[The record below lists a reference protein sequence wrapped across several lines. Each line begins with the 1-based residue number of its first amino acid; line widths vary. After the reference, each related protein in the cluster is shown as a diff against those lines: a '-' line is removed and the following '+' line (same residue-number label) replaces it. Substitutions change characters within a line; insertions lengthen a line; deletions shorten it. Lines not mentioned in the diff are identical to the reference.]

1 MSAAHGPDRLEAIL
15 PLFLG
20 LFVFLRAREALRFL
34 PAFSAFLNVISAFV
48 MSHKPDLRPL
58 LEREQKQL
66 TEMSRPAFANATS
79 WQARPVK
86 TAKGRNATP

>member
-1 MSAAHGPDRLEAIL
+1 VSGADRPDSLEAIL

-34 PAFSAFLNVISAFV
+34 SAFGTFPGVVSAFV

-58 LEREQKQL
+58 LE
-66 TEMSRPAFANATS
+66 S
-79 WQARPVK
+79 
-86 TAKGRNATP
+86 

>member
-1 MSAAHGPDRLEAIL
+1 VSAAQGPDSLEAIL

-34 PAFSAFLNVISAFV
+34 SAFGTFPSVVSAFV

-58 LEREQKQL
+58 LE
-66 TEMSRPAFANATS
+66 P
-79 WQARPVK
+79 
-86 TAKGRNATP
+86 

>member
-1 MSAAHGPDRLEAIL
+1 VLAAHGPVNLEAIL

-34 PAFSAFLNVISAFV
+34 SAFGTFPGVVSAFV

-58 LEREQKQL
+58 LE
-66 TEMSRPAFANATS
+66 P
-79 WQARPVK
+79 
-86 TAKGRNATP
+86 